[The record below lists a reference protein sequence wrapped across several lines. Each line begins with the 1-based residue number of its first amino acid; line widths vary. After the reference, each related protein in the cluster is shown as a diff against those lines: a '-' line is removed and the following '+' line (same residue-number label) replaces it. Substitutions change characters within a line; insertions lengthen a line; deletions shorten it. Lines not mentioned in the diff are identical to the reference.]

1 MDEKDSKDS
10 MVSTL
15 ERSRSNLQFSNN
27 YSGEIIDEYV
37 KKLPVFNNKKPTAV
51 TRPQCK
57 KKTAKPIPVH
67 TLSATRRQCVSNLPY
82 KAALTGRIGSHQSN
96 CVKNLLCH
104 THTLKIKQLENEINE
119 SRMQCQGLITENRLL
134 KTMEKRQEH
143 ALSLY
148 EGAQAKLPQMIKSFS
163 EDIRMLKSQLKQMKS
178 AYKELENRYRSQST
192 ELLIVQKQH
201 KHLLDLSKNKHL
213 TGRDKLSK
221 QLADAQNTLLQQEKK
236 IENLM
241 KKLELQSKTHQH
253 QISSELNKNRD
264 LHVEL
269 KRLNEMNEQ
278 LSLQIEKSKSHSYGA
293 RSVNVRGITENPI
306 NLTPRTAKM
315 VVARN
320 TLRGNGDNNPSELP
334 YKKSV
339 HVIESS
345 HGTSGDSDVSIR
357 SMQSNLTNQ
366 KTGIVIQSP
375 DKLNS
380 RTAITNSSVHESL
393 LFNNGI
399 NKLVKDDEK
408 ILLQMQ
414 SSLMNQNETKNS
426 GSTFATPET
435 SLSRAEKDLLLAK
448 LNNTREEKK
457 DYNNKHISNTLIKP
471 TKNFYQPAGSDDVS
485 SISSTSRSST
495 SS

>member
-1 MDEKDSKDS
+1 MDGKDCEDS
-10 MVSTL
+10 TVSTV
-15 ERSRSNLQFSNN
+15 ERSRSNLQFPNS
-27 YSGEIIDEYV
+27 YSGEIIDERV
-37 KKLPVFNNKKPTAV
+37 KTLPVFNNKKPTAV
-51 TRPQCK
+51 TRSQCK
-57 KKTAKPIPVH
+57 KKTLKPIPIH

-82 KAALTGRIGSHQSN
+82 KAALTGRTGSHQSN
-96 CVKNLLCH
+96 AACLKNLLCH
-104 THTLKIKQLENEINE
+104 THTVKIKQLENEINE
-119 SRMQCQGLITENRLL
+119 SRMQCQDLITENRLL

-163 EDIRMLKSQLKQMKS
+163 EDVRTLKSQLKQMKS

-213 TGRDKLSK
+213 AERDKLSK
-221 QLADAQNTLLQQEKK
+221 QLADARNTLLQQEKK

-241 KKLELQSKTHQH
+241 KKLQLQNKTHQH
-253 QISSELNKNRD
+253 QICAELSKNKD

-278 LSLQIEKSKSHSYGA
+278 LSLQIEKSKLHSYGA
-293 RSVNVRGITENPI
+293 RLFKVRGITENSI
-306 NLTPRTAKM
+306 TLTPRTATT
-315 VVARN
+315 VVARHN
-320 TLRGNGDNNPSELP
+320 LGGNGDNSELS
-334 YKKSV
+334 YKKGV
-339 HVIESS
+339 RVIESL

-357 SMQSNLTNQ
+357 NMQSNLTNQ
-366 KTGIVIQSP
+366 KTGIVNQSP
-375 DKLNS
+375 DNS
-380 RTAITNSSVHESL
+380 RAAITNSSVHKLL

-414 SSLMNQNETKNS
+414 SSLTNQNETNNS
-426 GSTFATPET
+426 GSTFTTPET
-435 SLSRAEKDLLLAK
+435 SLSRAEKDRLLAK

-457 DYNNKHISNTLIKP
+457 DYSGKYVSNTLIKS
-471 TKNFYQPAGSDDVS
+471 TNKFYQPAGSNDVS
-485 SISSTSRSST
+485 SISSISRSSSI